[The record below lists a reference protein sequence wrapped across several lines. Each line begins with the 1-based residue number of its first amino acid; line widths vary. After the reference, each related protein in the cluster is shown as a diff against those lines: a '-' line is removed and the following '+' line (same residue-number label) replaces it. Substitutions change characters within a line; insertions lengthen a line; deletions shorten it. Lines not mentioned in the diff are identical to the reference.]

1 MTALRLRLASALEW
15 GVAAAFL
22 LATLG
27 VASLVF
33 KDMRGSSV
41 RAAAAPVEAA
51 VPVAEI
57 PAAVPPGAVSVPVL
71 PFRDGKEI
79 RVGDTAA
86 AVTEKLGRGAENG
99 REEADR
105 GRLGQRLTRF
115 YEYAG
120 FRFIVVYEPFERN
133 GAPRIGAIYLP

>member
-1 MTALRLRLASALEW
+1 MTALRFRLESALEW
-15 GVAAAFL
+15 GIAVAFL
-22 LATLG
+22 AATLG
-27 VASLVF
+27 VASMIFRDL
-33 KDMRGSSV
+33 RGPAVV
-41 RAAAAPVEAA
+41 RAAEAPGGAANVSAT
-51 VPVAEI
+51 

-71 PFRDGKEI
+71 PFGDGKEI

-86 AVTEKLGRGAENG
+86 DVASRLGRAAESG

-133 GAPRIGAIYLP
+133 GQPRVGAIYLP